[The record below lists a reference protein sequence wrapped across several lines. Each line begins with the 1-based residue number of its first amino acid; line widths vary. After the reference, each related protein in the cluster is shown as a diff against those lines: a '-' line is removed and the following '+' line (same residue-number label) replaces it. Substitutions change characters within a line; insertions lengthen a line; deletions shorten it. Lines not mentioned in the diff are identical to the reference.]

1 MAEYNE
7 DAYKLA
13 RKTYIQHS
21 CPFERAL
28 LSRCVGCGRSLK
40 LNLAEREAIACG
52 DSVVREHCLAFYQ
65 ALHENAQ
72 FALKINPAASRPLP
86 NTGGTT
92 SHSTRPASGQVA
104 GYPPQAGEGANV
116 TPKSALRFPH
126 PNPPPQAGEGANV
139 TPKSINAP
147 WPFGKEI
154 RAQCGGVRGLAS
166 ALNTAG
172 DETTDIAETVLAGV
186 QSLGSCD
193 AFPYSEIMRAVVHY
207 EPRKRRS

>member
-13 RKTYIQHS
+13 RKAYIQHS

-28 LSRCVGCGRSLK
+28 LSRCVGCGRSRK

-52 DSVVREHCLAFYQ
+52 DPVVREHCLAFYQ

-72 FALKINPAASRPLP
+72 FALKINPVEIRPSP
-86 NTGGTT
+86 QP
-92 SHSTRPASGQVA
+92 S
-104 GYPPQAGEGANV
+104 PPRGEGANV
-116 TPKSALRFPH
+116 TPKPALRFPH

-139 TPKSINAP
+139 TPKPSNAP

-154 RAQCGGVRGLAS
+154 RAQCGGVRGLAA
-166 ALNTAG
+166 ALGAAG
-172 DETTDIAETVLAGV
+172 DETTDTAETVLAGV
-186 QSLGSCD
+186 QSLGSCE

>member
-13 RKTYIQHS
+13 RKAYIEYS

-28 LSRCVGCGRSLK
+28 LSRCVACSRSRR

-52 DSVVREHCLAFYQ
+52 DPAVREHCLVFHQ

-72 FALKINPAASRPLP
+72 FALKINPD
-86 NTGGTT
+86 
-92 SHSTRPASGQVA
+92 
-104 GYPPQAGEGANV
+104 
-116 TPKSALRFPH
+116 
-126 PNPPPQAGEGANV
+126 
-139 TPKSINAP
+139 AP

-154 RAQCGGVRGLAS
+154 RAQCGGVRGLA
-166 ALNTAG
+166 AAMEGAG
-172 DETTDIAETVLAGV
+172 DETTDTAATVLQALAHYGEHA
-186 QSLGSCD
+186 

>member
-28 LSRCVGCGRSLK
+28 LSRCVGCGRSRK

-52 DSVVREHCLAFYQ
+52 DPVVREHCLAFYQ
-65 ALHENAQ
+65 ALHDNAQ
-72 FALKINPAASRPLP
+72 FALKINPD
-86 NTGGTT
+86 
-92 SHSTRPASGQVA
+92 
-104 GYPPQAGEGANV
+104 
-116 TPKSALRFPH
+116 
-126 PNPPPQAGEGANV
+126 
-139 TPKSINAP
+139 AP

-154 RAQCGGVRGLAS
+154 RAQCGGVRGLAA
-166 ALNTAG
+166 ALGAAG
-172 DETTDIAETVLAGV
+172 DETTDTAETVLAGV
-186 QSLGSCD
+186 QSLGSCE

>member
-28 LSRCVGCGRSLK
+28 LSRCVGCGRSRK

-52 DSVVREHCLAFYQ
+52 DPLVREHCLAFYR
-65 ALHENAQ
+65 AVHENAQ
-72 FALKINPAASRPLP
+72 FALKINPD
-86 NTGGTT
+86 
-92 SHSTRPASGQVA
+92 
-104 GYPPQAGEGANV
+104 
-116 TPKSALRFPH
+116 
-126 PNPPPQAGEGANV
+126 
-139 TPKSINAP
+139 AP

-154 RAQCGGVRGLAS
+154 RAQCGGVRGLAV
-166 ALNTAG
+166 ALGAAG
-172 DETTDIAETVLAGV
+172 DETTDTAETILAGV

>member
-13 RKTYIQHS
+13 RKAYIEHS

-28 LSRCVGCGRSLK
+28 LSRCVGCSRSRK

-52 DSVVREHCLAFYQ
+52 DPAVREHCLSFYQ

-72 FALKINPAASRPLP
+72 FALKLNPD
-86 NTGGTT
+86 
-92 SHSTRPASGQVA
+92 
-104 GYPPQAGEGANV
+104 
-116 TPKSALRFPH
+116 
-126 PNPPPQAGEGANV
+126 
-139 TPKSINAP
+139 AP

-154 RAQCGGVRGLAS
+154 RAQCGGVRGLAEAMGS
-166 ALNTAG
+166 VS
-172 DETTDIAETVLAGV
+172 DETTDIAAAVLLANDRFG
-186 QSLGSCD
+186 GSD

-207 EPRKRRS
+207 EPRKRHP

>member
-13 RKTYIQHS
+13 RKAYIEHS

-28 LSRCVGCGRSLK
+28 LSRCVSCDRSRK

-52 DSVVREHCLAFYQ
+52 DAVTREHCLTFYQ

-72 FALKINPAASRPLP
+72 FALKINPD
-86 NTGGTT
+86 T
-92 SHSTRPASGQVA
+92 
-104 GYPPQAGEGANV
+104 
-116 TPKSALRFPH
+116 
-126 PNPPPQAGEGANV
+126 
-139 TPKSINAP
+139 P

-154 RAQCGGVRGLAS
+154 RAQCGGVRGLGEAMDS
-166 ALNTAG
+166 VS
-172 DETTDIAETVLAGV
+172 DESTDIATVVLLARERF
-186 QSLGSCD
+186 GSS
-193 AFPYSEIMRAVVHY
+193 AEFPYSEIMRAVVHY